1 MSDAG
6 PWRGVLDQLIAL
18 GRAPIPRRKRA
29 ASIDGAGS
37 DQGPDAKRP
46 RHSQSVDEDEAMV
59 RCSDSDDDL
68 VRQLHDHSRD
78 AAQPPRAGSS
88 SSPAS
93 AQQLPVRPPSRGNN
107 DARPAQAPDPAIEA
121 RLDRLEAQLAA
132 EQARR
137 GEIVGAF
144 EGLLSALSYVLED

>member
-6 PWRGVLDQLIAL
+6 PCRGVLDQLIAL
-18 GRAPIPRRKRA
+18 GRAPIPRRKWA

-46 RHSQSVDEDEAMV
+46 RHSPSVDEDEAMV

-68 VRQLHDHSRD
+68 VRQLHDPRD
-78 AAQPPRAGSS
+78 VAQPPQAGSS
-88 SSPAS
+88 SSPTT
-93 AQQLPVRPPSRGNN
+93 AQQLPVRPASRGNN
-107 DARPAQAPDPAIEA
+107 DARPAQTPDAAIEA

-132 EQARR
+132 EQVRR
-137 GEIVGAF
+137 GSIVGAF